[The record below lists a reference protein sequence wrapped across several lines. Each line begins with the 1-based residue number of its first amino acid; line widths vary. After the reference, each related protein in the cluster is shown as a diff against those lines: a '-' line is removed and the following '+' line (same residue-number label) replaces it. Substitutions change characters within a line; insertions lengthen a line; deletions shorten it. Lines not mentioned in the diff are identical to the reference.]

1 MFTLNESSVV
11 EVLEG
16 IATYVGESVERDYAT
31 AALTFDNAKGKGT
44 IRAYDIFPGLAAI
57 SYDMELKENVELTIG
72 ETPLNPVYFIFCLEG
87 HLEHRFSDS
96 DTMEKIHFQQNV
108 ILSSSNTRKDFF
120 IIPGNTPLKLSFIY
134 LFRDSIPKGSK
145 TNAEYLRS
153 SLADIFKDIKD
164 DEPYEYFGHILPKT
178 AKFVKRLI
186 SNLQA
191 GIAGRLLIEA
201 AILNILA
208 SQLIAQ
214 DEEKNLPALNTP
226 LNKEELKKIVALTHY
241 ISENLS
247 GELSIDV
254 LKKESGL
261 SPKKLQKGFRH
272 LYGESVSNFIRN
284 VRLESAR
291 EMIETKNLSISEV
304 VYNVGLS
311 NRSNFAKNFKKRYG
325 VLPMAYR
332 RSLESGNR

>member
-1 MFTLNESSVV
+1 M
-11 EVLEG
+11 
-16 IATYVGESVERDYAT
+16 AT
-31 AALTFDNAKGKGT
+31 LTFDNAKGKGT
-44 IRAYDIFPGLAAI
+44 IKEYDIFPGLAAI
-57 SYDMELKENVELTIG
+57 SYDMELWEDVELTIG

-87 HLEHRFSDS
+87 YLEHRFSEGDQ
-96 DTMEKIHFQQNV
+96 MEKIHFQQNV

-120 IIPGNTPLKLSFIY
+120 IIPGKTPLKLSFIY

-153 SLADIFKDIKD
+153 SLADIFEDITD
-164 DEPYEYFGHILPKT
+164 DEPYKYFGHILPKT

-186 SNLQA
+186 SNPHV

-226 LNKEELKKIVALTHY
+226 LSKEELQKIVSLTQY

-247 GELSIDV
+247 EEITIDV
-254 LKKESGL
+254 LKKKSGL
-261 SPKKLQKGFRH
+261 SPKKLQGGFRH
-272 LYGESVSNFIRN
+272 LYGESVSNFTKN

-304 VYNVGLS
+304 VYRVGLS

-325 VLPMAYR
+325 ILPKAYK
-332 RSLESGNR
+332 RSLESGNL